1 MEISLWAE
9 VVRKRSLGEFGAQR
23 KVSWERGRT
32 GSEEQVA
39 NWEWS

>member
-1 MEISLWAE
+1 MEKSLWAG
-9 VVRKRSLGEFGAQR
+9 VVRKRSLGELGAQR
-23 KVSWERGRT
+23 KASWERGRT